1 MFAHFCVCVIICT
14 FVDNALLTK
23 QVRVVKAKQA
33 AARSAA
39 LAKAGQ
45 RQLTDAQKKEI
56 MDLQEQTNTY
66 AKDLRSVQYKINGLQ
81 REARMA
87 AATKQQIEALPTD
100 VPLYRACGKAF
111 LAVPDADFVKNK
123 LVTEQEDSAKEIKD
137 LMDRQ
142 EYLERRIN
150 SNNANF
156 KELTQG
162 L

>member
-1 MFAHFCVCVIICT
+1 
-14 FVDNALLTK
+14 
-23 QVRVVKAKQA
+23 VRLVKAKQA
-33 AARSAA
+33 QARSAA
-39 LAKAGQ
+39 LAKAGK

-56 MDLQEQTNTY
+56 MDLQEQTAAHT
-66 AKDLRSVQYKINGLQ
+66 KDLRGVQYKVQTLQ
-81 REARMA
+81 REVRMG
-87 AATKQQIEALPTD
+87 AATKAQIDSLPTD

-111 LAVPDADFVKNK
+111 LSVPNCDYVKDK
-123 LVTEQEDSAKEIKD
+123 LSQEQAGFTKEIKD

-156 KELTQG
+156 RELTQG